1 MSVQAISVTQSFRCN
16 GQLVKPDT
24 VLEVGQGCDVTPSEA
39 RSLVGQKKAVW
50 VPEDELEVEEGEDE

>member
-1 MSVQAISVTQSFRCN
+1 MSVQAISATQSFRCN

-24 VLEVGQGCDVTPSEA
+24 VLEVGQGCDVTASEA

-50 VPEDELEVEEGEDE
+50 VPEDELEVEEDEDE

>member
-16 GQLVKPDT
+16 GELVKPET

-39 RSLVGQKKAVW
+39 SSLVGQKKAVW
-50 VPEDELEVEEGEDE
+50 VPEDELEEDEDE

>member
-16 GQLVKPDT
+16 GELVKPET

-50 VPEDELEVEEGEDE
+50 VPVDELEVEEDEDE